1 MLISHNHKFIFL
13 RPRKVASTTIE
24 VYFERYCLP
33 AKLLIDY
40 IPRHKRGLCIT
51 PAGIITSRAAE
62 SPEEARTVVAED
74 FVKHTKHNQA
84 YNKWTKNLSRHLH
97 AEKVKTRI
105 GDLKWNNYF
114 KFSAVRN
121 PYTRAVSWYYF
132 INSLKKH
139 KTTKVTADLNTEKEN
154 FSNWVTSEDCTK
166 FFEYEKQ
173 ILTIDNE
180 YCYDDVIRF
189 EDLQN
194 EIVRISNKL
203 KLPVDINYIKHFKSN
218 KAPFTADLLYT
229 DTAKQVILD
238 HTGDYM
244 SRFGYTFPTSNK

>member
-1 MLISHNHKFIFL
+1 MLVSHLHKFIFL

-24 VYFERYCLP
+24 VYFERFCLP

-40 IPRHKRGLCIT
+40 TPTHKRSLCIT
-51 PAGIITSRAAE
+51 PAGIVTSRAAE
-62 SPEEARTVVAED
+62 TPKEAKEVITEPLVRR
-74 FVKHTKHNQA
+74 TKHNQA
-84 YNKWTKNLSRHLH
+84 YGKWSKNLSRHLL
-97 AEKVKTRI
+97 ATKVKTRV
-105 GDLKWNNYF
+105 GDLNWNDYF

-121 PYTRAVSWYYF
+121 PYTKAVSWYYF
-132 INSLKKH
+132 IKSLKNYKGTPL
-139 KTTKVTADLNTEKEN
+139 TTDLDTERNN
-154 FSNWVTSEDCTK
+154 FSNWVMSEDCTK
-166 FFEYEKQ
+166 FFDYEKQ

-203 KLPVDINYIKHFKSN
+203 NLPVDNNYIKHYKSN

-229 DTAKQVILD
+229 DTAKQKILD
-238 HTGDYM
+238 VAGDYIN
-244 SRFGYTFPTSNK
+244 RFGYVFPIASK